1 MVGALGR
8 RHWIPPVA
16 LVAGQLAHGASWI
29 LLLVLALHR
38 PFTLGAPALGWLH
51 LIALGWLTMTALAIL
66 VHVIPGFTDA
76 TWTGEGI
83 ARGAIFIFEAA
94 VLVLVVA
101 FWNGATAVLP
111 WAGTLIVLA
120 LGAYLVPASRTLATG
135 FAGPETEAAIARA
148 LLITL
153 GSLFITALIGAALA
167 WALAAGGPAPL
178 LSSGPPIHASF
189 GIIGWLTVLVMG
201 VSTRTVRPITGA
213 RSRRPWAHI
222 VAGGCEIGGVLL
234 FAIGLTLRT
243 PVVEWIGVVAVVLGA
258 LVYVAD
264 LLDILL
270 RATVVHRPPQAFLG
284 VAAAWLVAGLGLS
297 VGAAAGSP
305 SGAAA
310 VYVLLVGWLGQ
321 MVNGHLYHIGIR
333 LIATIALGDGDETRP
348 GELLTAPLSWASFA
362 LFQMAVAGG
371 ACALVFTW
379 PSLLA
384 GAASAGI
391 CAWIATCANAAI
403 ALRRALN
410 FREPPDSPL
419 TVSLLRGIP

>member
-1 MVGALGR
+1 MVAALGR

-38 PFTLGAPALGWLH
+38 PFALGAPALGWLH
-51 LIALGWLTMTALAIL
+51 LVALGWLTMTALTIL

-76 TWTGEGI
+76 TWRGERI
-83 ARGAIFIFEAA
+83 ARGALFVFEAA
-94 VLVLVVA
+94 VIVLVFA
-101 FWNGATAVLP
+101 FWTGATAVLS

-120 LGAYLVPASRTLATG
+120 LALYLVPASSTLATA
-135 FAGPETEAAIARA
+135 FAGPKTEAAIARA

-153 GSLFITALIGAALA
+153 GSLFITVLIGATLA
-167 WALAAGGPAPL
+167 WALALGGPAPL

-189 GIIGWLTVLVMG
+189 GMIGWLTVLVMG
-201 VSTRTVRPITGA
+201 VSTRTVRPISGA

-222 VAGGCEIGGVLL
+222 AAGGCEIGGVLL
-234 FAIGLTLRT
+234 LAVGLTLRT
-243 PVVEWIGVVAVVLGA
+243 PVVEWIGVLAVVLGA
-258 LVYVAD
+258 LIYVAD
-264 LLDILL
+264 LLDVLL
-270 RATVVHRPPQAFLG
+270 RATVAHRPPQAFLG
-284 VAAAWLVAGLGLS
+284 AAAGWLIAGLALS

-333 LIATIALGDGDETRP
+333 LIATVARGDDDETRP
-348 GELLTAPLSWASFA
+348 GKLLVAPLSWASFA
-362 LFQMAVAGG
+362 FFQVAVASG
-371 ACALVFTW
+371 ACALGFNW
-379 PSLLA
+379 PALLT
-384 GAASAGI
+384 GAAAAGF
-391 CAWIATCANAAI
+391 CAWITMGANVTIAA
-403 ALRRALN
+403 RRAVS
-410 FREPPDSPL
+410 FREPPDSPH

>member
-1 MVGALGR
+1 MVVTPSR

-76 TWTGEGI
+76 TWTGERI
-83 ARGAIFIFEAA
+83 ARGALFIFETAVI
-94 VLVLVVA
+94 VLVFG

-120 LGAYLVPASRTLATG
+120 LASYLVPASRTLSTVL
-135 FAGPETEAAIARA
+135 AGPKTEAAIARA

-153 GSLFITALIGAALA
+153 GSLFITVLIGAALA
-167 WALAAGGPAPL
+167 WALAAGGPATL
-178 LSSGPPIHASF
+178 LMSGPPIHASF
-189 GIIGWLTVLVMG
+189 GMIGWLTVLVMG

-213 RSRRPWAHI
+213 RSRRPWAHSA
-222 VAGGCEIGGVLL
+222 AGGCEMGGVVL
-234 FAIGLTLRT
+234 FAIGLMLRT
-243 PVVEWIGVVAVVLGA
+243 PVVEWIGVLAVVLGA
-258 LVYVAD
+258 LIYVAD
-264 LLDILL
+264 LLDILF
-270 RATVVHRPPQAFLG
+270 RATVRHRPPQAFLG
-284 VAAAWLVAGLGLS
+284 VAAGWLVGGLALS
-297 VGAAAGSP
+297 VSAAAGSS

-333 LIATIALGDGDETRP
+333 LIATVARGDDDETRP
-348 GELLTAPLSWASFA
+348 GELLVAPLSWASFA
-362 LFQMAVAGG
+362 LFQGAVASGT
-371 ACALVFTW
+371 CALVFNW
-379 PSLLA
+379 PTLLT
-384 GAASAGI
+384 GAATAGL
-391 CAWIATCANAAI
+391 CAWITMVINAAI
-403 ALRRALN
+403 AACRAVS
-410 FREPPDSPL
+410 FRGPPDSTR
-419 TVSLLRGIP
+419 TVSLLRGMP

>member
-16 LVAGQLAHGASWI
+16 LVVGQLAHGASWI

-213 RSRRPWAHI
+213 RSRRPRAHI
-222 VAGGCEIGGVLL
+222 AAGGCEIGGVLL
-234 FAIGLTLRT
+234 FAVGLMLRT
-243 PVVEWIGVVAVVLGA
+243 PVVEWIGVLAAVLGA
-258 LVYVAD
+258 LAYVAD
-264 LLDILL
+264 LLDILF

-284 VAAAWLVAGLGLS
+284 VAAGWLVAGLALS

-305 SGAAA
+305 WGAAA

-333 LIATIALGDGDETRP
+333 LIATVARGDDDETRP
-348 GELLTAPLSWASFA
+348 GELLVVPLSWASFT
-362 LFQMAVAGG
+362 LFQGAVASG
-371 ACALVFTW
+371 ACALVFNW
-379 PSLLA
+379 AALLA
-384 GAASAGI
+384 GAAAAGL
-391 CAWIATCANAAI
+391 CAWITMGANAAI
-403 ALRRALN
+403 AAHRAVS
-410 FREPPDSPL
+410 FREPPDSPRP
-419 TVSLLRGIP
+419 VSLLHGIP